1 MERFFVYSKE
11 HNKPIRLLVQPAPED
26 KMKYINVIVLAWD
39 NENILY
45 LRARK
50 SDIGKPPLTLP
61 RNTVF
66 SADYARG
73 DHGDTMQFMEG
84 YSHD

>member
-39 NENILY
+39 HENILY
-45 LRARK
+45 LRPRK
-50 SDIGKPPLTLP
+50 SDIGKPPLTAGRP
-61 RNTVF
+61 RRYHAVYGGLF
-66 SADYARG
+66 P
-73 DHGDTMQFMEG
+73 
-84 YSHD
+84 